1 MAKTEVLSK
10 LKEASEK
17 FFEDIQYIKD
27 DEHFKKVFIFTSIDL
42 VNSTAFKQENENWV
56 KIFSE
61 FYGIVK
67 SEFIKEK
74 KNVWKSVGDEI
85 LFYEEIYDI
94 NKLLEAPSHIFKLME
109 KCERILYD
117 KMPESRKK
125 IFLKAAV
132 WSAVVRQEEDI
143 SEGSKGI
150 KNVMLEIGENL
161 IDFIGPDI
169 DEGFRLSKYTS
180 QNKLVLDS
188 KIANLMKKYE
198 NKVYNLCDY
207 VVEDRLRIVGYKK
220 LKGIW
225 NNRLYPIIWYHKNW
239 SDPESMYLYDEYET
253 VEIVNELKQKKYKT
267 EPITKI
273 AKIFDETGR
282 KGETDLLEH
291 IVELSKQQKKL
302 IPPAHKNL
310 VELHLVAV
318 CIDKNTEKILVV
330 QRNNRD
336 VLNEFWEFGCAKA
349 RRNVT
354 IEESVVD
361 EYKDDFGINITL
373 IKDENRDKDKQPI
386 PIAVYSISKKPFL
399 YQGIIFVATF
409 DTDESNICIG
419 NNEKHKQYQLLNRTE
434 LFELEKDGN
443 NKVVND
449 FKDTI
454 EKAYK
459 LFDEYNK
466 NKLV

>member
-1 MAKTEVLSK
+1 M
-10 LKEASEK
+10 
-17 FFEDIQYIKD
+17 
-27 DEHFKKVFIFTSIDL
+27 
-42 VNSTAFKQENENWV
+42 
-56 KIFSE
+56 
-61 FYGIVK
+61 
-67 SEFIKEK
+67 
-74 KNVWKSVGDEI
+74 
-85 LFYEEIYDI
+85 
-94 NKLLEAPSHIFKLME
+94 
-109 KCERILYD
+109 
-117 KMPESRKK
+117 
-125 IFLKAAV
+125 
-132 WSAVVRQEEDI
+132 
-143 SEGSKGI
+143 
-150 KNVMLEIGENL
+150 
-161 IDFIGPDI
+161 
-169 DEGFRLSKYTS
+169 
-180 QNKLVLDS
+180 
-188 KIANLMKKYE
+188 
-198 NKVYNLCDY
+198 
-207 VVEDRLRIVGYKK
+207 
-220 LKGIW
+220 
-225 NNRLYPIIWYHKNW
+225 
-239 SDPESMYLYDEYET
+239 
-253 VEIVNELKQKKYKT
+253 
-267 EPITKI
+267 
-273 AKIFDETGR
+273 
-282 KGETDLLEH
+282 LEH
-291 IVELSKQQKKL
+291 IVELSKQQN
-302 IPPAHKNL
+302 IPAHKNL

-318 CIDKNTEKILVV
+318 CIENTEKILVV

-419 NNEKHKQYQLLNRTE
+419 NNE
-434 LFELEKDGN
+434 N